1 MYHHNTNYILYN
13 KGKNYKHDDPSI
25 AYRGE
30 EGRIMIDELP
40 KVLFLNNQ
48 DPSKV
53 KNSIRKIYIYINYNS
68 IIYYFGL
75 RISIS
80 SHKN

>member
-1 MYHHNTNYILYN
+1 MTGLMHSLPTDQETPKID
-13 KGKNYKHDDPSI
+13 GKNFKHDDPSI

-48 DPSKV
+48 DPSK
-53 KNSIRKIYIYINYNS
+53 YNLLFWATHFN
-68 IIYYFGL
+68 IEP
-75 RISIS
+75 
-80 SHKN
+80 